1 MRRIRLRPARPTGHA
16 HPTGPAR
23 RIRPGRRAP
32 ATALLCAAALTVL
45 AACGTSS
52 SGGADTRSGGGG
64 SSDPAAPLDP
74 KTKVTLTID
83 CMPPAA
89 KAAELKEW
97 KEDVATFN
105 QTYPNVRIVGKSTPG
120 QCEEPARFTAML
132 KAKSQPDVFYTYF
145 TDLQQVL
152 DNGGAA
158 DIGPYVTPKSVPALA
173 DIDPDVL
180 GVLKRDGKLY
190 GLPTSN
196 YRMGLLINRTLFRRA
211 GLDPDQPPATWAE
224 VRADAK
230 AIAALGNGVYG
241 YGDYSAENTGGWHF
255 TAALYGL
262 GGEVVS
268 ADGTRAAFDDALGRQ
283 VVQNLHD
290 MRWTDASMSRTQL
303 LKWGDLQKQITAD
316 KLGMF
321 LAAPDDIAYMV
332 QQLGA
337 KYENF
342 GMGPIPGGRATL
354 GGGNGYMIKKGSS
367 PDKIKAAIAWLNL
380 KTLSP
385 GKGQFDWARTKADG
399 LPVGVPQPNFFL
411 GATKTA
417 DDRARADNATMPVAN
432 FRAYRDHPVP
442 GKAEPPRAQEIYKV
456 LDNVMSGVLTNRNA
470 DVDKLLSTARS
481 QVDQVLANR

>member
-1 MRRIRLRPARPTGHA
+1 MRRTRLRPARIP
-16 HPTGPAR
+16 R
-23 RIRPGRRAP
+23 RTP
-32 ATALLCAAALTVL
+32 ATALLCTAALTVL

-52 SGGADTRSGGGG
+52 GGGG
-64 SSDPAAPLDP
+64 TPDGSGNAGASDPAAPLDP
-74 KTKVTLTID
+74 RTRVTLTID

-105 QTYPNVRIVGKSTPG
+105 KTYPNVRIVGRSTPG

-152 DNGGAA
+152 DNDGAA
-158 DIGPYVTPKSVPALA
+158 DISAYVTQKSVPALA
-173 DIDPDVL
+173 DIDPGVL
-180 GVLKRDGKLY
+180 GVLKKDGKLY

-196 YRMGLLINRTLFRRA
+196 YRMGLLINRGLFRRA
-211 GLDPDQPPATWAE
+211 GLDPDKPPATWAE
-224 VRADAK
+224 VRTAAK
-230 AIAALGNGVYG
+230 AIAALGGGVHG

-262 GGEVVS
+262 GGDVVS
-268 ADGTRAAFDDALGRQ
+268 ADGTKAAFDTDLGRQ
-283 VVQNLHD
+283 VVRNLHE
-290 MRWTDASMSRTQL
+290 MRWTDASMSKTQL

-337 KYENF
+337 RYENF

-367 PDKIKAAIAWLNL
+367 PDKIKAAVAWLNL

-385 GKGQFDWARTKADG
+385 GRGQFDWARTKADG

-411 GATKTA
+411 GPAKTA
-417 DDRARADNATMPVAN
+417 DDRARAANATMPVAN
-432 FRAYRDHPVP
+432 FRAYTDNPVP
-442 GKAEPPRAQEIYKV
+442 AKAEPPKAQEIYKV
-456 LDNVMSGVLTNRNA
+456 LDYVMSGVLTNKDA
-470 DVDKLLSTARS
+470 DADKLLSTAAS